1 MSSNFWEHKLLS
13 LSTIIKEMSAI
24 LYRHIIKR
32 KFKLSTMKIIAIFL
46 LFLLIQKS
54 IGFDEI
60 DSNVWRWRDHR
71 RRCHGRLNLYK
82 DSENHM
88 RYVAIFFVNHYM
100 NIIFLI
106 HFTGTTK
113 LRIYCIPT
121 PKESSKPK
129 LRVLVAG
136 KSTKDLASSV
146 TIKLFDQDLKCNMW
160 KSKMSKVS
168 KNMIVIKKHYDLW
181 VTFPESSYLQIS
193 KM

>member
-1 MSSNFWEHKLLS
+1 
-13 LSTIIKEMSAI
+13 MSAI

-88 RYVAIFFVNHYM
+88 RCVAIFCKIQYEY
-100 NIIFLI
+100 
-106 HFTGTTK
+106 HFHRYILQV
-113 LRIYCIPT
+113 LRNSGFIASLPQRNCQSQSYGYLLLENL
-121 PKESSKPK
+121 PKIWL
-129 LRVLVAG
+129 LRL
-136 KSTKDLASSV
+136 
-146 TIKLFDQDLKCNMW
+146 Q
-160 KSKMSKVS
+160 
-168 KNMIVIKKHYDLW
+168 
-181 VTFPESSYLQIS
+181 SSYSTRI
-193 KM
+193 